1 MKTSRMKEPIMEWRF
16 ELEDICF
23 NTHIEPDLNTIIDKS
38 NEMID
43 YGKWY
48 IILMDP
54 SELLANIEA

>member
-1 MKTSRMKEPIMEWRF
+1 MKEPIMEWRF